1 MNTYYYKTT
10 TLHQM
15 KRNGPVFCREGP
27 VSCFKIKQNIPIK
40 LSLIILTSFIFL
52 LRLHQSYP
60 PNVMH
65 LLKSKK
71 KMNEQQL
78 LSLAG
83 PAITNFCRG
92 YSSYQAYP
100 TKPGNTRSRSVSI
113 YWISVVKCFRFN
125 PPLSLSRSHL
135 KIN

>member
-1 MNTYYYKTT
+1 
-10 TLHQM
+10 
-15 KRNGPVFCREGP
+15 
-27 VSCFKIKQNIPIK
+27 
-40 LSLIILTSFIFL
+40 
-52 LRLHQSYP
+52 
-60 PNVMH
+60 MH
-65 LLKSKK
+65 LLKSKQ

-125 PPLSLSRSHL
+125 PPPLSLAL
-135 KIN
+135 I

>member
-15 KRNGPVFCREGP
+15 KRNGPVFCKEGP
-27 VSCFKIKQNIPIK
+27 VSGSKIKQNIPIK

-65 LLKSKK
+65 LLKSKQ

-113 YWISVVKCFRFN
+113 Y
-125 PPLSLSRSHL
+125 
-135 KIN
+135 